1 MSEAAENTNKVA
13 GTAAITASTAAVACA
28 ACCVLPLALPAA
40 TLATVGGTL
49 ALFAGAYRWLAPLAV
64 LAVVGAWMWVAY
76 RSRNSGKRPARST
89 LLIMGI
95 ATAMM
100 VLAMLWP
107 AIEPR
112 LITML
117 RS

>member
-1 MSEAAENTNKVA
+1 M
-13 GTAAITASTAAVACA
+13 
-28 ACCVLPLALPAA
+28 LPLALPAA

-64 LAVVGAWMWVAY
+64 LAVVGAWIWVVHL
-76 RSRNSGKRPARST
+76 SRTNGKRPARST
-89 LLIMGI
+89 QVIMTI

-107 AIEPR
+107 VLEPS
-112 LITML
+112 IVAAL
-117 RS
+117 RG